1 MHLLT
6 ALVLKKPGTI
16 FKVAVII
23 SQGTCQQY
31 TTDCVSQCFYNYY
44 CTQNDSEI
52 LNTCT
57 VHSRLHM
64 DGSIAHWHCYQVHMH
79 LYKARKMCSYMQDAP
94 NQDVFSA
101 HSDVCFFPIILQQQR
116 MYDRNKLIEYTC
128 TPKMIKQEKVQKSH
142 LYSIILSQCSES
154 SYHQCIS
161 VGCVYNVSVA
171 VHRLWVLDN
180 TTCVL

>member
-64 DGSIAHWHCYQVHMH
+64 DGSIAHWHVIRCICTYTKQEKCVLICKMH
-79 LYKARKMCSYMQDAP
+79 V
-94 NQDVFSA
+94 VFSA

-154 SYHQCIS
+154 SVHICWLCLQCVCS
-161 VGCVYNVSVA
+161 STQTVGA
-171 VHRLWVLDN
+171 R
-180 TTCVL
+180 